1 MIPLRSRGALAV
13 GLIALCGSSGCIAL
27 SFGSK
32 EVHEVDGTLEQRVQ
46 SLEARVQMLE
56 TGTESLGNVPP
67 AHTPAN

>member
-1 MIPLRSRGALAV
+1 MIPHRSRGALVV

-32 EVHEVDGTLEQRVQ
+32 EIHEVDATLEQRIE

-56 TGTESLGNVPP
+56 SGTQVLGTVPP
-67 AHTPAN
+67 ELK